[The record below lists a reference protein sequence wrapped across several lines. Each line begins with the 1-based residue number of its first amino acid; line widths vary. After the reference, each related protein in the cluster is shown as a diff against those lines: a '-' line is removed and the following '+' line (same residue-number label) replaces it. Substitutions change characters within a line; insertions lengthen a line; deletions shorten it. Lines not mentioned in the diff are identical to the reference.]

1 VGSPNLTTAV
11 ARQDLAA
18 LERRLAAH
26 KGPIPARA
34 VVEAGRLGWKQG
46 LARLKKHGA
55 DLNASYRNY
64 RAIHALIQE
73 KPHAGGSSTP
83 KRVRCLEWLL
93 ANGADPE
100 LTGAWPSMRAII
112 VACFTGEPTYVDVLR
127 NATARLDL
135 FAHAALGNAT
145 RVNALLAKDPTLVNS
160 RDAGGVTALHCA
172 AGSRLGRSSPK
183 IARGLAD
190 TARALVQAGANV
202 NETVPSWGDDVDV
215 MYFAIGSGQTAVIT
229 LLLDHGADPTTA
241 LTTAAWNQD
250 YPTAELLLARGDN
263 IDLAV
268 SADRPLLNDLIRWG
282 QFKPA
287 MWLLEKGASPHVRDA
302 RGWTAVDQAR
312 SRGNKRML
320 EALK

>member
-1 VGSPNLTTAV
+1 MPSSNLTTAV
-11 ARQDLAA
+11 AAQDLKA
-18 LERRLAAH
+18 LERSLKAH
-26 KGPIPARA
+26 RGAIPAR
-34 VVEAGRLGWKQG
+34 VVVGAGQLGWKEG
-46 LARLKKHGA
+46 LARLKTHGA

-112 VACFTGEPTYVDVLR
+112 VACFTGEVAYVDVLQK
-127 NATARLDL
+127 ATRLDV
-135 FAHAALGNAT
+135 FAYAALGNAT
-145 RVNALLAKDPTLVNS
+145 KVKAFLAKDPALAS
-160 RDAGGVTALHCA
+160 ARDAGGVTALHCA

-183 IARGLAD
+183 IARGLID
-190 TARALVQAGANV
+190 TAHVLVQAGANV
-202 NETVPSWGDDVDV
+202 NETVRSWGHDVDV
-215 MYFAIGSGQTAVIT
+215 MYFAIGSGQTDVIT
-229 LLLDHGADPTTA
+229 LLLEHGADPTA
-241 LTTAAWNQD
+241 GLPTAAWNQD
-250 YPTAELLLARGDN
+250 YATAELLLARGAK

-268 SADRPLLNDLIRWG
+268 SGDRPLLNDLIRWG

-287 MWLLEKGASPHVRDA
+287 MWLLDKGASPHVKDA

-320 EALK
+320 EALE